1 MTFHSII
8 FFQEHFLIAN
18 KTDFEKLSA
27 TDQASISKLSS
38 NSNILEQ
45 DSTAEPG
52 IEKAIIVAGKAI
64 NEIRA
69 KMDDLF
75 YGKFEIAADDFARYI
90 YSLIQIQN
98 EWRNQ
103 QSTNKSNLS
112 KNERSPF
119 HFFT

>member
-1 MTFHSII
+1 MGDNTII
-8 FFQEHFLIAN
+8 KPITQLPPRTAPDVRP

-27 TDQASISKLSS
+27 TDQASISKLTS

-75 YGKFEIAADDFARYI
+75 
-90 YSLIQIQN
+90 
-98 EWRNQ
+98 
-103 QSTNKSNLS
+103 
-112 KNERSPF
+112 
-119 HFFT
+119 